1 MQSESG
7 TWHAME
13 HMAGDEARGNMAT
26 LAATLI

>member
-1 MQSESG
+1 MQSES

-13 HMAGDEARGNMAT
+13 HMAGDEARENMAT